1 MVACCDQM
9 DQEQWLHNSNYY
21 EIAQIMI
28 KIAQNLSSL
37 RIEAPEWYPNGG
49 LVTLEI
55 KINEDGKLNIE
66 NNDCKINRFNK
77 DNRDVSNDNINN
89 KKMNR

>member
-37 RIEAPEWYPNGG
+37 RIEAPEWYPKGE
-49 LVTLEI
+49 LDTPET
-55 KINEDGKLNIE
+55 KINAINKDGKVNME
-66 NNDCKINRFNK
+66 SNNCKINVFNK
-77 DNRDVSNDNINN
+77 DRL
-89 KKMNR
+89 KLR